1 MINLELARKQNLSE
15 DEVYKIG
22 QLHYSRKLLHDAI
35 AQAIAAGNKTV
46 ARAIA
51 KALPEIELEL
61 QKLWKFKQDINY
73 YKFWYVPGCS
83 CCKLDSDDNFPYGPY
98 YINNG
103 CNIHGTT

>member
-1 MINLELARKQNLSE
+1 MINLELAQRQNLSE
-15 DEVYKIG
+15 DEVYKIE

-61 QKLWKFKQDINY
+61 QKLWKFKQDIGY
-73 YKFWYVPGCS
+73 YKFWHVPHCE
-83 CCKLDSDDNFPYGPY
+83 CPKLDSDDAFPSGHYV
-98 YINNG
+98 INLS
-103 CNIHGTT
+103 CPVHGED